1 MCLLAK
7 KTIGVISAGAGA
19 AIIIVVAVYFGMG
32 GVAQSTTHTN
42 STGMMQGPVFVQN
55 NDAGTYKINSECE
68 LIYGLAV
75 GAYPDGSKLP
85 GVKIDSLLTDYPE
98 EFKPWKELL
107 QNPDNR
113 TVFFNKPLPADFRGV
128 LTVGLMKES
137 SINPK
142 LEQIAMIITDPDGKA
157 KLQQAF
163 QEYQCQKYFDER
175 QKK

>member
-19 AIIIVVAVYFGMG
+19 AIIIVVAVYLGMG
-32 GVAQSTTHTN
+32 GITQSTHTD
-42 STGMMQGPVFVQN
+42 TTEKMQGPVFVQSGN
-55 NDAGTYKINSECE
+55 ATAYKINSECE

-75 GAYPDGSKLP
+75 GTYPDGSKLP
-85 GVKIDSLLTDYPE
+85 GVKVDKLLTDYPE
-98 EFKPWKELL
+98 EFKPWKEIL

-128 LTVGLMKES
+128 LTMGLMKES

-142 LEQIAMIITDPDGKA
+142 LDHIAMIITDPDGKA

-175 QKK
+175 KK